1 MKITFHGAA
10 RTVTGS
16 QHLLEIHGRRIL
28 LDCGLFQGR
37 REESYKKNKH
47 LPFDAAS
54 IDTVILSHAHIDH
67 SGNLPSLHKKGFKG
81 TIYATP
87 ATIDLCRIM
96 LQDSGHIQE
105 NDIKFVN
112 KKKMKK
118 GEQPFKPLYTKQDAW
133 DVMQHFR
140 PVKYYDEFELPG
152 FNGNV
157 KLKFFDAGHI
167 LGSAQIVLQI
177 NNGAGSSRFAF
188 TGDIGRPG
196 LPILRDPDI
205 IGDVD
210 CIISESTYGNRVH
223 DKSSEID
230 NQFSEII
237 NDIYTKSGKL
247 IIPAFSVGRTQEIVY
262 AYSKLLNEGKIPPVK
277 IFVDSPLSTNATNI
291 FKLHTDSFD
300 EEALEL
306 LNSGVDLFG
315 DSRVKYIRDVK
326 DSMRLNSIKEPCI
339 IISASGMC
347 ESGRILHHLR
357 NNIEDENNT
366 VLIVGF
372 MAQHT
377 LGRRLIETKDTEHS
391 TVNIFGEPFSV
402 NAKVK
407 VLNSFSAH
415 ADKNELHDYFSQF
428 DRKRLQNIFL
438 VHGEYSQQE
447 ALQNSLREM
456 EFGNVFVPE
465 EGMEFEV

>member
-1 MKITFHGAA
+1 MKITFYGAA

-16 QHLLEIHGRRIL
+16 QHLVEISGKKIL
-28 LDCGLFQGR
+28 LDCGLYQGR
-37 REESYKKNKH
+37 REESYNKNKN
-47 LPFDAAS
+47 LPFNPAE

-67 SGNLPSLHKKGFKG
+67 SGNLPSLHKKGFTGK
-81 TIYATP
+81 IYATP
-87 ATIDLCRIM
+87 ATIDLCKIM

-112 KKKMKK
+112 KKKRKK
-118 GEQPFKPLYTKQDAW
+118 GEKPFKPLYTKQDAW
-133 DVMQHFR
+133 NVTQHFR
-140 PVKYYDEFELPG
+140 PVKYYDEFDLPG

-157 KLKFFDAGHI
+157 KLKFYDAGHI
-167 LGSAQIVLQI
+167 LGSAQTVLEI
-177 NNGAGSSRFAF
+177 KNSVGFTRFAF

-196 LPILRDPDI
+196 LPILRDPDKI
-205 IGDVD
+205 DNVD

-230 NQFSEII
+230 VQFSAII
-237 NDIYTKSGKL
+237 NKVYSKSGKL

-262 AYSKLLNEGKIPPVK
+262 AYGKLLNEGKIPKMK
-277 IFVDSPLSTNATNI
+277 IFVDSPLSTDATKI

-315 DSRVKYIRDVK
+315 SSKVTYVRDAK
-326 DSMRLNSIKEPCI
+326 ESMKLNKLKEPCI

-347 ESGRILHHLR
+347 ETGRILHHLR
-357 NNIEDENNT
+357 NNIEDESNT
-366 VLIVGF
+366 ILIVGF

-377 LGRRLIETKDTEHS
+377 LGRRLIDTIDSEYS
-391 TVNIFGEPFSV
+391 TVNIFGEPHSV
-402 NAKVK
+402 NAEVK

-415 ADKNELHDYFSQF
+415 ADKNELHEYFSQF
-428 DRKRLQNIFL
+428 DKKRLQNIFL

-447 ALQNSLREM
+447 ALQKNLKEM
-456 EFGNVFVPE
+456 EFLNVYVPE
-465 EGMEFEV
+465 EGEIFEV